1 MKKIFNIIAIS
12 LLTCFSFY
20 YTDQIILYS
29 KKQNPI
35 YQKIYQKKEELNIAP
50 VNAEIEG
57 NNIISGKNGLTIDIN
72 KSYQNMQSL
81 QEYNE
86 NLLFFISEEPKIS
99 IKNNYDN
106 YIINGNKIDRKVSL
120 IFKIDSIYNLDNIIK
135 ILKNNNVIANFFIES
150 DYYKELEPYIEKI
163 SKEKNLISNAGPYN
177 KKIKYNNYLLE
188 KYTTEKIK
196 YCLTLEENKETLKQC
211 KKNNMYTIKPIE
223 VSKTK
228 PYNYIYKNLSEG
240 NIYYLE
246 NNKYL
251 IDNLDIIIK
260 YIKQKGYKIVD
271 LNNLLNV

>member
-188 KYTTEKIK
+188 KHTTEKIK

>member
-135 ILKNNNVIANFFIES
+135 ILKNNNVIANFFIDS
-150 DYYKELEPYIEKI
+150 NYYKELEPYIEKI

>member
-1 MKKIFNIIAIS
+1 MKKIFNIIVIS

-57 NNIISGKNGLTIDIN
+57 NNIIAGKNGLTIDIN

-106 YIINGNKIDRKVSL
+106 YIISGNKIDRKVSL

-196 YCLTLEENKETLKQC
+196 YCLTLEENEETLKQC

-246 NNKYL
+246 SNKYL